1 VLLIISIRFIAYS
14 QIGSIKGVVT
24 EEVDGKIVPMAFA
37 NVYLEGT
44 TNGTTTDFDG
54 KFMLNAQVGNYNLM
68 CTFMGYLSIKK
79 PIEVTENGML
89 TVTIEMKT
97 EGIALEGVKVVAKM
111 NRESEVA
118 LIMEQKEAMIIKES
132 IGAKQLSNMGVSDA
146 AAATTKISGV
156 AKSEGSNDIY
166 IRGLGDRYLLT
177 TMNGLPIPSDDVD
190 KKNIDLNLFSTDVIE
205 NVGISKTYSVSTY
218 ADQTSGSVDISSKT
232 TADELSVELST
243 VTNTNIVNGSFSS
256 FKTTQ
261 NKSNTVFGFYTPS
274 ADTKIAVKE
283 ESWNTL
289 ERKYPVNYG
298 FSFLTGKK
306 VQLFSKELDV
316 FATVSHSGS
325 SSYSTGVYKKYR
337 SNVLDRD
344 FSDAESFETDI
355 NTTGLLNLSYKLNI
369 NNSLNYSSLWVL
381 KTKDQLYEQG
391 RNGRGYVF
399 DQYPSED
406 SAFVRDQNIKETHL
420 IINQIMG
427 THLLGA
433 KNTLNWGAA
442 YNYVNADEPNRI
454 RNEVNYINGGVQF
467 ADVGDM
473 QQRRSEQNIRDNETS
488 AYLKHELKFVD
499 EEKKSVKLNVGGN
512 FRNKQREFN
521 SLFVGVRA
529 RGVSVASI
537 DNLDEAFMDESLYE
551 SGTLIVRD
559 NRKPDLYNA
568 NLGVYGGFASIDM
581 VFSSLSGSVGVRY
594 EVDKLNVIW
603 DVTNWPGRV
612 SDVSYS
618 YENVLPGISL
628 KYAVSDKSAF
638 RLASSKTITLPE
650 FKELAPFEY
659 NSPEGRVT
667 VGNPDLINSENYN
680 FDAKWELFPTSKELV
695 SMAGFYKIIN
705 NPINLTQARG
715 SSGNFKYENT
725 GEQATVYGVEIE
737 GKFFLLKTSSDN
749 TPDIKLSFNAT
760 KMWFNQD
767 LKENFQ
773 YYNKTEVGLQG
784 ASDLIINGSV
794 TFLTHVTNPFMAT
807 LTGNYSSDKIYAL
820 GAPEDK
826 ESSARLFNSEII
838 EKGFVS
844 LDMVLSKQ
852 INNKISA
859 KLYAKNLLNP
869 TIEQTQ
875 EIVPLT
881 DTPVFTDVVKSYRK
895 GVQLGFSVNIN
906 LN

>member
-1 VLLIISIRFIAYS
+1 MINKSLNLIMTKRILLVLLIISIRFIAYS

-243 VTNTNIVNGSFSS
+243 GTNTNIVNGSFSS

-454 RNEVNYINGGVQF
+454 RNEVNYIGRCPGC
-467 ADVGDM
+467 GPPP
-473 QQRRSEQNIRDNETS
+473 R
-488 AYLKHELKFVD
+488 
-499 EEKKSVKLNVGGN
+499 
-512 FRNKQREFN
+512 
-521 SLFVGVRA
+521 RA
-529 RGVSVASI
+529 R
-537 DNLDEAFMDESLYE
+537 
-551 SGTLIVRD
+551 
-559 NRKPDLYNA
+559 
-568 NLGVYGGFASIDM
+568 
-581 VFSSLSGSVGVRY
+581 
-594 EVDKLNVIW
+594 
-603 DVTNWPGRV
+603 
-612 SDVSYS
+612 
-618 YENVLPGISL
+618 
-628 KYAVSDKSAF
+628 
-638 RLASSKTITLPE
+638 
-650 FKELAPFEY
+650 
-659 NSPEGRVT
+659 
-667 VGNPDLINSENYN
+667 
-680 FDAKWELFPTSKELV
+680 
-695 SMAGFYKIIN
+695 
-705 NPINLTQARG
+705 
-715 SSGNFKYENT
+715 
-725 GEQATVYGVEIE
+725 
-737 GKFFLLKTSSDN
+737 
-749 TPDIKLSFNAT
+749 
-760 KMWFNQD
+760 
-767 LKENFQ
+767 
-773 YYNKTEVGLQG
+773 
-784 ASDLIINGSV
+784 
-794 TFLTHVTNPFMAT
+794 
-807 LTGNYSSDKIYAL
+807 
-820 GAPEDK
+820 
-826 ESSARLFNSEII
+826 
-838 EKGFVS
+838 
-844 LDMVLSKQ
+844 
-852 INNKISA
+852 
-859 KLYAKNLLNP
+859 
-869 TIEQTQ
+869 
-875 EIVPLT
+875 
-881 DTPVFTDVVKSYRK
+881 
-895 GVQLGFSVNIN
+895 
-906 LN
+906 